1 MVEWSCANK
10 KIELM
15 KTQIFGRM
23 VVQKGKINERKSYIF
38 AQWSFVNDR
47 NKSMATLN
55 FGRMVVHLR
64 KNKLMRIL
72 NFGRNG
78 LVQIK

>member
-1 MVEWSCANK
+1 
-10 KIELM
+10 M

-23 VVQKGKINERKSYIF
+23 VVQKGKINERKFYIF

-72 NFGRNG
+72 NFGRMV
-78 LVQIK
+78 LCK

>member
-1 MVEWSCANK
+1 MR
-10 KIELM
+10 
-15 KTQIFGRM
+15 TQIFGQM

-47 NKSMATLN
+47 NKSMVTLN

-64 KNKLMRIL
+64 KNKLMRT
-72 NFGRNG
+72 
-78 LVQIK
+78 LVFVRLVVYKYKK